1 MLVRDWMTEKV
12 EVVGPEDDVE
22 TVLNQLRD
30 RGVRQFPV
38 VSGGKLVGIITDRD
52 VRSQRDPQAKT
63 ATVMTPGPLTTTGAT
78 PVEEAAAL
86 LRTRKIGA
94 LPVVDGEALV
104 GIVSESDL
112 LAALVELCDLLEPET
127 FIDLE
132 CEEGDRPLQ
141 RIRTVMER
149 HGGRITWMSG
159 VPDAHG
165 RQYVALRVRMPA
177 GRAPERMLEE
187 AGFEIRACVTGRTVT
202 FEMPAVVKTELASR
216 KPKKQKS

>member
-1 MLVRDWMTEKV
+1 MLVRDWMTKAV
-12 EVVGPEDDVE
+12 EVVRPEDDVE
-22 TVLNQLRD
+22 TVLKRLRD

-38 VSGGKLVGIITDRD
+38 VSDGKLVGIITDRD

-63 ATVMTPGPLTTTGAT
+63 ATVMTPEPVTTTGAT

-86 LRTRKIGA
+86 LRARKIGA
-94 LPVVDGEALV
+94 LPVVDGGELV

-132 CEEGDRPLQ
+132 CEAGHKPLQ
-141 RIRTVMER
+141 RIRTITER

-159 VPDAHG
+159 VPDTRG

-177 GRAPERMLEE
+177 GKAPERMLEE
-187 AGFEIRACVTGRTVT
+187 AGFETRSCVTGRTVK
-202 FEMPAVVKTELASR
+202 FEMLAPR
-216 KPKKQKS
+216 NKEKQEEGEE